1 MPFCPDCGTKVSE
14 ETQFCP
20 ECGKRL
26 IKPQSE
32 QSTTSEAQEETE
44 AAEPEALGAEMKRD
58 IRGWGFGLIVI
69 GVIHIVFLESLDPI
83 WGGILIA
90 IGVSCLLIIRRG
102 MYIVIGIGIMLA
114 GIMNILFT
122 QFGGWTIFGV
132 FQIGFGIYQIHKF
145 RKYGGIQPIRTQ
157 DYDKAIELNPDNAD
171 AYYKRGDAYDE
182 MGEYGKAIAD
192 YNKAI
197 ELDPNH
203 TLAYYNRGCAYG
215 EIGAYDKAIADYNKA
230 IELNPN
236 DALAYY
242 NRGLAYREKGEVPKV
257 VSDLEKC
264 ISLSTDPEL
273 TKDAQQALYEIKNSP

>member
-1 MPFCPDCGTKVSE
+1 MNWYIRVLKKYAVFSG
-14 ETQFCP
+14 
-20 ECGKRL
+20 R
-26 IKPQSE
+26 
-32 QSTTSEAQEETE
+32 ARRTE
-44 AAEPEALGAEMKRD
+44 YWMFVLFNFIFSLVASLLQLAIFGMALWVFSPLSIEYG
-58 IRGWGFGLIVI
+58 VI
-69 GVIHIVFLESLDPI
+69 GSFIPVVYYIAVFVPTLAVSVRRLHDIGKSGWYLLINLIPIAGPI
-83 WGGILIA
+83 WFLVLVCSDSQPGDNEYGPNPKEEKGSGNSIA
-90 IGVSCLLIIRRG
+90 
-102 MYIVIGIGIMLA
+102 
-114 GIMNILFT
+114 
-122 QFGGWTIFGV
+122 
-132 FQIGFGIYQIHKF
+132 
-145 RKYGGIQPIRTQ
+145 
-157 DYDKAIELNPDNAD
+157 DYSKAIELAPDSAD
-171 AYYKRGDAYDE
+171 VYYNRGDAYDE

-264 ISLSTDPEL
+264 IGLSTEPEL
-273 TKDAQQALYEIKNSP
+273 TKDAKQALLETKNSP